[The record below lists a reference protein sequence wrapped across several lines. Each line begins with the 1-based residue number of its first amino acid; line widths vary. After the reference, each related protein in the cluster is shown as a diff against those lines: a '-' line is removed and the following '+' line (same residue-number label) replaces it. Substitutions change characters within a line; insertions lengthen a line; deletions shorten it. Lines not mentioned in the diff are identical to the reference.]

1 MKHSY
6 SMLEDRLG
14 LGMDDSVSLGAKG
27 QEAEFGVGVNAKQM
41 SRVQRL
47 SLAGETLSLE
57 GMNLVGNGNAGASHR
72 EGRACHPWGWGS
84 SNRNLAGEETS
95 SGL

>member
-1 MKHSY
+1 MEEAQLQT
-6 SMLEDRLG
+6 LEDRLD
-14 LGMDDSVSLGAKG
+14 LGMYDSVSLGAKG

-41 SRVQRL
+41 S
-47 SLAGETLSLE
+47 LAGETSNLE
-57 GMNLVGNGNAGASHR
+57 GMTLVGNGNAGASHR

-84 SNRNLAGEETS
+84 SNRNLVLEETS